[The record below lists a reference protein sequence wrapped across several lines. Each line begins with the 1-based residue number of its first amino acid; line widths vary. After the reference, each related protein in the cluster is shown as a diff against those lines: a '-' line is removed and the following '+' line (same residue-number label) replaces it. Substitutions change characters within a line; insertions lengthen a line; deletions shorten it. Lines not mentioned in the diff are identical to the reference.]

1 MHQDQLYRF
10 GHYIDTPDMS
20 LRFDVDFQS
29 IQVHR
34 YHNVHQYILR
44 YIHRSVYWFQRGHR
58 FGSQVVVLKFI
69 DKKSKEIIEEI

>member
-1 MHQDQLYRF
+1 MHGMTLQF
-10 GHYIDTPDMS
+10 G
-20 LRFDVDFQS
+20 VDFQS
-29 IQVHR
+29 IQVHK

-69 DKKSKEIIEEI
+69 DKNSNIIEIIEEISN